1 LIYGK
6 IYKVNLKLIARK
18 KKGGNMER
26 MTKKPETHHFMDH
39 IRILTNDPSF
49 TAWGWAVID
58 MKGEVIKVGCIK
70 TEPESAKRRIR
81 KGDDTVRRIGEINDV
96 LLSVIGEYNIQI
108 LLCELPHGSQNA
120 QAAVMIGAVT
130 GITQTLADCKG
141 LPIDWYSEQDA
152 KKHLLHKK
160 SAVKKEIIDA
170 ISQIYKVPWKGVKY
184 HDEAVADAMAI
195 YHVAKSQS
203 PLLKMNLR

>member
-1 LIYGK
+1 MKRI
-6 IYKVNLKLIARK
+6 R
-18 KKGGNMER
+18 
-26 MTKKPETHHFMDH
+26 KPEAHHFIDD

-58 MKGEVIKVGCIK
+58 MKGNVIKVGCIK
-70 TEPESAKRRIR
+70 TEPESKKRRIR
-81 KGDDTVRRIGEINDV
+81 KGDDTVRRIGEINNV
-96 LLSVIGEYNIQI
+96 LLSVIGEHNVQI
-108 LLCELPHGSQNA
+108 ILCELPHGSQNA
-120 QAAVMIGAVT
+120 QAAVMIGAVA

-152 KKHLLHKK
+152 KKHLTGKK
-160 SAVKKEIIDA
+160 SVTKTEIVNA
-170 ISQIYKVPWKGVKY
+170 ISNIYEVPWKGIKY

-203 PLLKMNLR
+203 PLLKMNLK